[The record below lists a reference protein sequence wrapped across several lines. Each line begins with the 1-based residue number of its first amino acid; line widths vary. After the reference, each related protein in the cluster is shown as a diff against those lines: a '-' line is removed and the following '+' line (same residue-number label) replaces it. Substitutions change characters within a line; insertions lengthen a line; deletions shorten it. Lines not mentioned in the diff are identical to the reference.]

1 MTHPGWQDSH
11 SPSRGFRAAVVLLLG
26 FMLILRLLTYG
37 FSLPYIDHPDEPN
50 YYLAAQEVRGLFDN
64 QGYYD
69 HAPPAYITLAAAV
82 QTVTE
87 PLGAQG
93 MAAQVRL
100 LRLLAVLLNLGTLLF
115 IALAGRRAG
124 GERAGI
130 VAGLLWAVSPLILIN
145 GVYAL
150 PDPPVYFLAAL
161 AIWLAGEA
169 LAVPGRGSWSVWAI
183 VAGTLA
189 VAFKAY
195 LPLFAPGVLAAL
207 LITIREWR
215 QGGRRGLRYLAW
227 QAAIVALTG
236 LWVVFGIGFAPTAAI
251 GPADGG
257 ADTLLHT
264 IREGAAARLLD
275 PAILLNNVRFALE
288 PLDLTGT
295 LVMLGLG
302 AAAIVFARFGQRRA
316 PAVRLDSA
324 LMITVYVVIAAWV
337 VAAYA
342 RVDSSTI
349 RYMIPATAGL
359 CVLVGMAFAQVTA
372 LAPAPQ
378 RPVASA
384 ILLLGLGVAVLLP
397 QLRQDLAIVRDRNRT
412 DQRADL
418 RFWAEITLETGPVLV
433 TQANEKTFN
442 NIWSGIPVSR
452 WFDWLVV
459 DNVAAH
465 PAEHWREERGMSYVL
480 LTEGD
485 RASLQEAETGRAF
498 LDDLLLLREFPE
510 RPDRRGPGLVMYR
523 LWPVQTPLDVQFG
536 PAIHLAGYDLESAD
550 LTAGGALTLRLYWR
564 AASTPPGD
572 YSLFV
577 HLAPLEDRAPLAQ
590 VDGPPAR
597 LERPTPSWNAPSET
611 LVSQPIALS
620 LPPDLPAG
628 EYRVLVGLYDYVS
641 GARLPVTVSD
651 GDMQALADDSLQLL
665 TITVE

>member
-1 MTHPGWQDSH
+1 MVLPGQQSFDP
-11 SPSRGFRAAVVLLLG
+11 PSRRFWVAVALLLG
-26 FMLILRLLTYG
+26 FTLILRLLTYG

-69 HAPPAYITLAAAV
+69 HAPPAYIYLATVV
-82 QTVTE
+82 QVLTE

-100 LRLLAVLLNLGTLLF
+100 LRLLAVLLNLGTLVF
-115 IALAGRRAG
+115 IALAARRAG
-124 GERAGI
+124 GERAG
-130 VAGLLWAVSPLILIN
+130 VVGGLLWAVSPLILVN

-150 PDPPVYFLAAL
+150 PDPPVYFLASL

-169 LAVPGRGSWSVWAI
+169 LAFPGRGVRFVWAVI
-183 VAGTLA
+183 AGTLA

-195 LPLFAPGVLAAL
+195 LPLFVPGIVAAL
-207 LITIREWR
+207 LITVREWW
-215 QGGRRGLRYLAW
+215 QGERRGLRYLAW
-227 QAAIVALTG
+227 QVGIVALTM
-236 LWVVFGIGFAPTAAI
+236 LWVVFGVGFAPTAAI
-251 GPADGG
+251 GPVDGG

-264 IREGAAARLLD
+264 IREGAVTRLLD
-275 PAILLNNVRFALE
+275 PAIFLNNLRFALE
-288 PLDLTGT
+288 PLDVTGA
-295 LVMLGLG
+295 LAMLGLG
-302 AAAIVFARFGQRRA
+302 VTAVVVARMVQRRA

-324 LMITVYVVIAAWV
+324 LMIAAYVVIAAWI
-337 VAAYA
+337 VAAYT
-342 RVDSSTI
+342 RVDRDTI
-349 RYMIPATAGL
+349 RYMIPASVGL
-359 CVLVGMAFAQVTA
+359 CVLVGMAFAQVVA
-372 LAPAPQ
+372 LVPAPG
-378 RPVASA
+378 RLIASA
-384 ILLLGLGVAVLLP
+384 VLLFVLGVLVLLP
-397 QLRQDLAIVRDRNRT
+397 QLRQDLIIVRDRGRT

-418 RFWAEITLETGPVLV
+418 RFWAEITLDTGPVLV

-442 NIWSGIPVSR
+442 NIWSGMPVSR

-465 PAEHWREERGMSYVL
+465 PADYWRKERGMRYVL

-510 RPDRRGPGLVMYR
+510 RPDRRGPGLIIYR
-523 LWPVQTPLDVQFG
+523 LWPMQTPLNVRFG
-536 PAIHLAGYDLESAD
+536 PAIRLVGYDVEDAD
-550 LTAGGALTLRLYWR
+550 LTPGGVLTLHLYWQ
-564 AASTPPGD
+564 AENTPPGD

-577 HLAPLEDRAPLAQ
+577 HLTPLDSRSPLAQ

-611 LVSQPIALS
+611 LVSQPIVLS

-628 EYRVLVGLYDYVS
+628 EYRVLVGLYDYMS
-641 GARLPVTVSD
+641 GARLSVTVVD
-651 GDMQALADDSLQLL
+651 GEVQVLADNSL
-665 TITVE
+665 

>member
-1 MTHPGWQDSH
+1 MDLPGRQNSHP
-11 SPSRGFRAAVVLLLG
+11 PSRRFWVVVALLLG
-26 FMLILRLLTYG
+26 FALILRLLTYG
-37 FSLPYIDHPDEPN
+37 FSLPYVDHPDEPN

-69 HAPPAYITLAAAV
+69 HAPPAYIYLATVV
-82 QTVTE
+82 QVLTE

-100 LRLLAVLLNLGTLLF
+100 LRLLAVLFNLGTLVF
-115 IALAGRRAG
+115 IALAARRAG

-130 VAGLLWAVSPLILIN
+130 VGGLLWAVSPLILIN

-150 PDPPVYFLAAL
+150 PDPPVYFLASL

-169 LAVPGRGSWSVWAI
+169 LAIPRRGSWGIWAV

-189 VAFKAY
+189 VALKAY
-195 LPLFAPGVLAAL
+195 LPLFVPGTLAAL
-207 LITIREWR
+207 LITAREWR

-227 QAAIVALTG
+227 QTGIVVLTM
-236 LWVVFGIGFAPTAAI
+236 LWVVFGIGFVPTAAI

-264 IREGAAARLLD
+264 IREGAVARLLD
-275 PAILLNNVRFALE
+275 PTVFLNNLRFALE
-288 PLDLTGT
+288 PLDVMGT
-295 LVMLGLG
+295 LAMLGLG
-302 AAAIVFARFGQRRA
+302 VTAVVIARVVQRRA

-324 LMITVYVVIAAWV
+324 LMIAIYVV
-337 VAAYA
+337 VAAWIVSAYT
-342 RVDSSTI
+342 RVNRDTI
-349 RYMIPATAGL
+349 RYMIPASVGL
-359 CVLVGMAFAQVTA
+359 CVLVGMSFAQVVA
-372 LAPAPQ
+372 LVPVPR
-378 RPVASA
+378 RPTASA
-384 ILLLGLGVAVLLP
+384 VLLLVLGILVLLP
-397 QLRQDLAIVRDRNRT
+397 QLRQDLIVVWDRSRM
-412 DQRADL
+412 DRRADL

-442 NIWSGIPVSR
+442 HVWNGMPVSR

-465 PAEHWREERGMSYVL
+465 PAEYWRKERGMSYVL
-480 LTEGD
+480 LTEDD
-485 RASLQEAETGRAF
+485 RASLQEAATGRAF

-510 RPDRRGPGLVMYR
+510 RPDRRGPGLIIYR
-523 LWPVQTPLDVQFG
+523 LWPMQMPLNVRFG
-536 PAIHLAGYDLESAD
+536 PAIRLVGYDVEDAD
-550 LTAGGALTLRLYWR
+550 LTAGGTLTLRLYWQ
-564 AASTPPGD
+564 AESTPPGD

-577 HLAPLEDRAPLAQ
+577 HLAPLDDRAPLAQ

-611 LVSQPIALS
+611 LVSQPIVLT
-620 LPPDLPAG
+620 LPPDLSAG

-641 GARLPVTVSD
+641 GARLPVTVVD
-651 GDMQALADDSLQLL
+651 GEVQALADGSLQLL
-665 TITVE
+665 TIAVE

>member
-1 MTHPGWQDSH
+1 MGLPEQQSFDP
-11 SPSRGFRAAVVLLLG
+11 PSRRFRVVVALLLG
-26 FMLILRLLTYG
+26 FALILRLLTYG

-69 HAPPAYITLAAAV
+69 HAPPAYIYLATVV
-82 QTVTE
+82 QILTE

-100 LRLLAVLLNLGTLLF
+100 LRLLAVLLNLGTLVF
-115 IALAGRRAG
+115 IALAARRAG

-150 PDPPVYFLAAL
+150 PDPPVYFLASL

-169 LAVPGRGSWSVWAI
+169 LAVPEREVWSVWAV

-189 VAFKAY
+189 VALKAY
-195 LPLFAPGVLAAL
+195 LPLFVPGTLAAL
-207 LITIREWR
+207 LITVREWQR
-215 QGGRRGLRYLAW
+215 GRRRGLRYLAW
-227 QAAIVALTG
+227 QAGIVILTMV
-236 LWVVFGIGFAPTAAI
+236 WVVFGVGFAPTAAI

-264 IREGAAARLLD
+264 IREGAVSRLLD
-275 PAILLNNVRFALE
+275 PSILLNNLRFALE
-288 PLDLTGT
+288 PLEVTGT

-302 AAAIVFARFGQRRA
+302 VAAVVVARMVQHRA
-316 PAVRLDSA
+316 LGVRLDSA
-324 LMITVYVVIAAWV
+324 LMIAVYVVVAAWI
-337 VAAYA
+337 VAAYT
-342 RVDSSTI
+342 RVDRDTI
-349 RYMIPATAGL
+349 RYMIPASVGL
-359 CVLVGMAFAQVTA
+359 CVLVGLAFAQVVA
-372 LAPAPQ
+372 LVPVPR
-378 RPVASA
+378 RPIVSA
-384 ILLLGLGVAVLLP
+384 VLLFVLGVLVLLP
-397 QLRQDLAIVRDRNRT
+397 QLRQDLIIVWDRSRT

-418 RFWAEITLETGPVLV
+418 RFWAEITLDTGPVLV
-433 TQANEKTFN
+433 TGANEKTFN
-442 NIWSGIPVSR
+442 NIWSGMPVSR

-465 PAEHWREERGMSYVL
+465 PAEYWRQERGMSYVL
-480 LTEGD
+480 LTEDD

-510 RPDRRGPGLVMYR
+510 RPDRRGPGLIMYR
-523 LWPVQTPLDVQFG
+523 LWPMQTSLDVRFG
-536 PAIHLAGYDLESAD
+536 PIHLVGYDVEDAKLI
-550 LTAGGALTLRLYWR
+550 AGGALTLRLYWQ
-564 AASTPPGD
+564 AESTPPGD

-577 HLAPLEDRAPLAQ
+577 HLTPLDSRAPLAQ

-611 LVSQPIALS
+611 LVSQLIVLS
-620 LPPDLPAG
+620 LPADLPAG

-641 GARLPVTVSD
+641 GARLPVTVAD
-651 GDMQALADDSLQLL
+651 GEVWALADDSLQLL
-665 TITVE
+665 TIAVE

>member
-1 MTHPGWQDSH
+1 MVLPEQQNSHP
-11 SPSRGFRAAVVLLLG
+11 PSRRFWMVVALLLG

-37 FSLPYIDHPDEPN
+37 FSLPYVDHPDEPN

-69 HAPPAYITLAAAV
+69 HAPPAYIYLATVV
-82 QTVTE
+82 QVLTE

-100 LRLLAVLLNLGTLLF
+100 LRLLAVLLNLGTLVF
-115 IALAGRRAG
+115 IALAARRAG

-130 VAGLLWAVSPLILIN
+130 VAGLLWAVSPLVLIN

-150 PDPPVYFLAAL
+150 PDPPIYFLASL

-169 LAVPGRGSWSVWAI
+169 LAVPRRGSWSVWAI
-183 VAGTLA
+183 GIGTLA

-195 LPLFAPGVLAAL
+195 LPLFVPGALATL
-207 LITIREWR
+207 LITAREWR

-227 QAAIVALTG
+227 QIGIVVLTM
-236 LWVVFGIGFAPTAAI
+236 LWVVFGIGFVPTAAI

-275 PAILLNNVRFALE
+275 PTVFLNNLRFALE
-288 PLDLTGT
+288 PLDVMGT
-295 LVMLGLG
+295 LAMLGLG
-302 AAAIVFARFGQRRA
+302 VTAVVVARLVQRRA
-316 PAVRLDSA
+316 SAVRLNSA
-324 LMITVYVVIAAWV
+324 LMIAVYVVV
-337 VAAYA
+337 VAWIVSAYT
-342 RVDSSTI
+342 RVDRSTI
-349 RYMIPATAGL
+349 RYMIPATVGL
-359 CVLVGMAFAQVTA
+359 CVLVGMAFAQVVA
-372 LAPAPQ
+372 LAPTPRQPA
-378 RPVASA
+378 ASA
-384 ILLLGLGVAVLLP
+384 ILLLGLGGLVLLP
-397 QLRQDLAIVRDRNRT
+397 QLRQDLAIVQDRSRT

-442 NIWSGIPVSR
+442 NIWSGMPVSR
-452 WFDWLVV
+452 WFDWLVA
-459 DNVAAH
+459 DNIAAY
-465 PAEHWREERGMSYVL
+465 PVEHWREERGMRYVL
-480 LTEGD
+480 LTDDD
-485 RASLQEAETGRAF
+485 RTSLQEAETGRAF

-510 RPDRRGPGLVMYR
+510 RPDRRGPGLIMYR
-523 LWPVQTPLDVQFG
+523 LWPMQTPLDVRFG
-536 PAIHLAGYDLESAD
+536 PTIHLVGYDLESAD
-550 LTAGGALTLRLYWR
+550 LTAGGVLTLRLYWQAD
-564 AASTPPGD
+564 AAPVGD

-577 HLAPLEDRAPLAQ
+577 HLTPLDERNPVAQ
-590 VDGPPAR
+590 WDGPPAR

-628 EYRVLVGLYDYVS
+628 QYRVLVGLYDYVS
-641 GARLPVTVSD
+641 RVRLPVTISE
-651 GDMQALADDSLQLL
+651 GDVQALADDSLQLL
-665 TITVE
+665 MVTIE